1 MLKSVAESPACAG
14 CTRVYLIF
22 IHLFADFN
30 QGGDGDDG
38 DDGDVFDSEMKFVSD
53 LVSACVT
60 NVRE

>member
-14 CTRVYLIF
+14 CTRVHLIF

-38 DDGDVFDSEMKFVSD
+38 DVFDSEMKFVSD
-53 LVSACVT
+53 LVYACVT